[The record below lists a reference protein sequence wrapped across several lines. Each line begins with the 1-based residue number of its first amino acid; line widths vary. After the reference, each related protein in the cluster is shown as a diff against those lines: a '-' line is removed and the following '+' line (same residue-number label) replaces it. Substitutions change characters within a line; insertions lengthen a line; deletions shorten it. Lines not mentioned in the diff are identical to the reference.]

1 MIRRL
6 AGAAIVFVVEFWRML
21 ISTPATLTTADRD
34 VESVLAGNVYVVVP
48 EPVPVDVESVTHE
61 ADEEIV
67 QAHVEPVVT
76 VMVPLPPPGAAA
88 TSSGLTENEHDG
100 LGSVTMKLRPAMDSV
115 ALRSALV
122 VLPAAVKLTVP
133 GPLRFVP
140 FEIVTHAAPLVAFQ
154 VHPAV
159 VVTVTDPLPPA
170 APSAWLPG
178 EIANEHGA
186 AAWSSVKVCP
196 PTVIV
201 PVRAIVAVLAATAYD
216 TAPLPSPEAPAV
228 IVIHASLLVAVQAQP
243 VAAVT
248 VTVPAAPAATA
259 LAEAGAIAGVH
270 GTPACVTVNVFHPT
284 LSSPVR
290 SNMVVFAA
298 TL

>member
-1 MIRRL
+1 
-6 AGAAIVFVVEFWRML
+6 
-21 ISTPATLTTADRD
+21 
-34 VESVLAGNVYVVVP
+34 VVP
-48 EPVPVDVESVTHE
+48 DPVPVDVESVTHE
-61 ADEEIV
+61 AEDEIV
-67 QAHVEPVVT
+67 QAHVEPVIT
-76 VMVPLPPPGAAA
+76 VMVPLAPPGAVA

-100 LGSVTMKLRPAMDSV
+100 LGSVTMKLLPAIDSV

-122 VLPAAVKLTVP
+122 VFPAAVKLTVP
-133 GPLRFVP
+133 GPVRFVP
-140 FEIVTHAAPLVAFQ
+140 FEIVTHAAPLDALH

-159 VVTVTDPLPPA
+159 VVTVIVPVPPA

-216 TAPLPSPEAPAV
+216 TEPLPAPDAPAV
-228 IVIHASLLVAVQAQP
+228 IVIHASLLAAVQP
-243 VAAVT
+243 HPIAAVT

-259 LAEAGAIAGVH
+259 LAEAGAIAGVQ
-270 GTPACVTVNVFHPT
+270 GTPACVTVNVFQPT
-284 LSSPVR
+284 VSSPVR
-290 SNMVVFAA
+290 SVVVVFAA